1 MYFYVIQT
9 VFKLFKNH
17 KNQRSQIVLNFILKI
32 LQSAKNQTGSIFFH
46 LKIAQLYIII
56 YFYVIQTVFKLFKN
70 HKNQRSQIV
79 LNFILKIL
87 QSAKYQTGS
96 IFFHLKIAQLYI
108 IIYFYVIQTVFKL
121 FKNHKNQR
129 SQIVLNFILK
139 ILQSAKNQTGLIFFH
154 LKIAQLYIIMY
165 FYVIQTVFKLFKNH
179 KNQRSQIVLNFI
191 LKILQSAK
199 NHTGSIFFHVKIAQL
214 YIIIYFYIIQTVFKL
229 FKNNKNQRS
238 QIVLNFIL
246 KILQSAKSQTGS
258 IFFHLKIAQ

>member
-32 LQSAKNQTGSIFFH
+32 LQSAKSQTRLIFFHLKIAQLYIIMYFYVIQTVFKQFTNHKNQRSQIMLDFILKIYNLLNNQTGSIFFH

-87 QSAKYQTGS
+87 QSAKSQT
-96 IFFHLKIAQLYI
+96 
-108 IIYFYVIQTVFKL
+108 
-121 FKNHKNQR
+121 R
-129 SQIVLNFILK
+129 
-139 ILQSAKNQTGLIFFH
+139 LIFFH

-165 FYVIQTVFKLFKNH
+165 FYVIQTVFKPFKNH
-179 KNQRSQIVLNFI
+179 KNQRSQIMLDFI
-191 LKILQSAK
+191 LKIYNLLKS
-199 NHTGSIFFHVKIAQL
+199 NRIDIFSPQNSSVIYN
-214 YIIIYFYIIQTVFKL
+214 YIFLCYLDCFQT
-229 FKNNKNQRS
+229 
-238 QIVLNFIL
+238 I
-246 KILQSAKSQTGS
+246 
-258 IFFHLKIAQ
+258 

>member
-32 LQSAKNQTGSIFFH
+32 LQSAKNQTRLIFFH
-46 LKIAQLYIII
+46 LKIAQLYIIM

-70 HKNQRSQIV
+70 HKNQRSQIM
-79 LNFILKIL
+79 
-87 QSAKYQTGS
+87 
-96 IFFHLKIAQLYI
+96 
-108 IIYFYVIQTVFKL
+108 
-121 FKNHKNQR
+121 
-129 SQIVLNFILK
+129 LNFILK

-199 NHTGSIFFHVKIAQL
+199 NQTRLIFFHLKIAQL
-214 YIIIYFYIIQTVFKL
+214 YIIMYFYIIQTVFKL
-229 FKNNKNQRS
+229 FKNHKNQRS
-238 QIVLNFIL
+238 QIMLDFIL
-246 KILQSAKSQTGS
+246 KIYNPLNIKSDRY
-258 IFFHLKIAQ
+258 FFTSKQLSYI